1 MKSLSYCGDKE
12 WGLVESIRDSHKQD
26 VFDTFFENGNFCIVV
41 VDHEGFVS
49 YINES
54 YCSFL
59 NVDKH
64 EAIGKHVTDV
74 IENTRMHLVAE
85 TGKEEMA
92 DLQYI
97 RGNYMI
103 ANRIPLRSDG
113 KVVGAFGMVLF
124 RDTEEWLKMNSHI
137 RDLLL
142 ELKAYRTQRREQT
155 GATYALHHIISQSQ
169 EVEVLKDKIKQVA
182 PSDVS
187 VLLRGESGTG
197 KELFAHS
204 IHHLSERSNKPFV
217 KVNCAAI
224 PEDLLESELFG
235 YQEGAFTGA
244 KKGGKPGKFQLAD
257 GGTLFLDEIGDMPI
271 HAQVKILRVLQ
282 EGEVEAIGATHPK
295 KVDVRIIA
303 STHQPLEQLIQDQRF
318 REDLF
323 YRINVV
329 QFHVPALRER
339 KEDIEVLARSLL
351 HKVTD
356 KIGKRV
362 KDFDTAVHEAF
373 RRYSWPGN
381 VRELEN
387 AIESAVHLTR
397 SESIGLEDLPSS
409 IRATSSGYSAGRTLK
424 ESLEEAEKRAIEE
437 AMAHANGDKVK
448 AAETL
453 GIGKSSLYEKV
464 KKYGL

>member
-1 MKSLSYCGDKE
+1 M
-12 WGLVESIRDSHKQD
+12 ESIRDSHKQD